1 MSELS
6 SDDRIVLLGSFD
18 DISSLSVA
26 LRREGHTI
34 RQEADADLTVVAQL
48 LSTLVDVAI
57 TAEHQVQARMSQ
69 VAN

>member
-1 MSELS
+1 MS